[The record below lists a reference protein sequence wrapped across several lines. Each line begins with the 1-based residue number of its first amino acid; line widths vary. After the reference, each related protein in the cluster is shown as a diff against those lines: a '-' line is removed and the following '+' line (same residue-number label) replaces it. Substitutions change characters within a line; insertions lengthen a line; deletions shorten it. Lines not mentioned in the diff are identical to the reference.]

1 MRLTDQDLRWLSENL
16 PKVDVLRDLSEAERS
31 GLARTIDKV
40 GMACGDYILR
50 QGQRAEAFYIIRSG
64 TVSVWAET
72 PESSERLAVLKEGD
86 SFGEV
91 SILTGQACNAGAI
104 ADQDCVLFSLPPKA
118 LREVVRAN
126 PALAEKMSQ
135 AVAER
140 RGARA
145 LGIDI
150 PAAEAAG
157 LLGRVRGFFG
167 LPGPLTPGR

>member
-1 MRLTDQDLRWLSENL
+1 MRLTDQDLRWLSGNL
-16 PKVDVLRDLSEAERS
+16 GKMDMLRDLSEAE
-31 GLARTIDKV
+31 LAKLAKSIDKI
-40 GMACGDYILR
+40 GMASGDYILK
-50 QGQRAEAFYIIRSG
+50 QGERAAAFFVIRSG

-72 PESSERLAVLKEGD
+72 PESSERLTVLKEGD

-91 SILTGQACNAGAI
+91 SILTGQACNAGAV
-104 ADQDCVLFSLPPKA
+104 ADQDCVLFSVPPKS
-118 LREVVRAN
+118 LREVVKAN
-126 PALAEKMSQ
+126 PTLAEKMSR

-150 PAAEAAG
+150 AAAEPAG

-167 LPGPLTPGR
+167 V

>member
-1 MRLTDQDLRWLSENL
+1 MRLTDQDLRWLSGNAGKADL
-16 PKVDVLRDLSEAERS
+16 LRDLSQAE
-31 GLARTIDKV
+31 LARLAKSIDKI
-40 GMACGDYILR
+40 GMASGEYILK
-50 QGQRAEAFYIIRSG
+50 QGERAAAFYLIRSG

-91 SILTGQACNAGAI
+91 SILTGQACNAGAV
-104 ADQDCVLFSLPPKA
+104 ADQDCVLFSVPPKS
-118 LREVVRAN
+118 LRDVVKAN
-126 PALAEKMSQ
+126 PALAEKMSR

-150 PAAEAAG
+150 AAAEPAG

-167 LPGPLTPGR
+167 V

>member
-1 MRLTDQDLRWLSENL
+1 MRLTDQDARWLSENL
-16 PKVDVLRDLSEAERS
+16 RKVDVLRDLSDPELSVLSRAIE
-31 GLARTIDKV
+31 KV
-40 GMACGDYILR
+40 GMASGDVILR
-50 QGQRAEAFYIIRSG
+50 QGQRAEAFYLIRSG

-72 PESSERLAVLKEGD
+72 PDGSERLAVLKEGE

-104 ADQDCVLFSLPPKA
+104 ADQDCVLFSLSPKA
-118 LREVVRAN
+118 LRKVVKAN
-126 PALAEKMSQ
+126 PSLAEKMSR

-150 PAAEAAG
+150 APAQAAG
-157 LLGRVRGFFG
+157 LLDKVRGFFG
-167 LPGPLTPGR
+167 VRAP